1 MANTYTQ
8 LYAQII
14 FSPQGR
20 YNLITNRIKIPVY
33 KYITG
38 IIKNKNQKLMII
50 NGMPDHIHIF
60 LGFLPDIALSDLVR
74 DIKSNTAKYINDQ
87 KMVLGKFSWQ
97 RGFGAFTYSK
107 SQVPDVINY
116 IQNQENHHKRKSFK
130 DEYLDILKKFGI
142 EHRGEYLFEWYD

>member
-130 DEYLDILKKFGI
+130 DEYLEILKKFGI

>member
-107 SQVPDVINY
+107 SQVRDVINY